1 MKLIWTLKWILNSP
15 LNKHRK
21 LKSFWI
27 FFKWQLVSRFFHDVY
42 KFDWV
47 FPAKMYV
54 NKSETSVT
62 GNLYCGL
69 MEFEEMSFLL
79 HYLHSED
86 LFVDVGANSGSYTI
100 LASAVR
106 GCSVISFEPVHDS
119 YIRMLKNV
127 ELNQVHHL
135 VDLRNK
141 AIGAEVGRTL
151 ITSNFDSMNRIL
163 VNNVSNKDAISVEI
177 STLNREIRRI
187 PKIIKIDVEGF
198 ESQVLAGA
206 SDLLKNESLQAIIIE
221 LNGSGRNYGFNDST
235 IADTLVKSGFKA
247 VSYDPWSRNLR
258 ILDIDFNKFGN
269 TIFVRNLDSSGS
281 VLLNADKFKIFNLLI

>member
-1 MKLIWTLKWILNSP
+1 MKFIWTIKWILDSP

-27 FFKWQLVSRFFHDVY
+27 FVKWQLVSRIFPDVH

-47 FPAKMYV
+47 YPAKMYV
-54 NKSETSVT
+54 NKSEASVT

-79 HYLHSED
+79 HYLRSED

-100 LASAVR
+100 LASAVQ
-106 GCSVISFEPVHDS
+106 GCSVISFEPVHKS
-119 YIRMLKNV
+119 YSRMIKNV
-127 ELNQVHHL
+127 ELNRVEHL

-141 AIGAEVGRTL
+141 AIGAEVGRAL
-151 ITSNFDSMNRIL
+151 ISSNFDSMNRIL
-163 VNNVSNKDAISVEI
+163 VNNVRNEDAISVEI
-177 STLNREIRRI
+177 STLDREIQRI

-206 SDLLKNESLQAIIIE
+206 KELLKNENLHAIIIE
-221 LNGSGRNYGFNDST
+221 LNGSGKNYGFIDST

-258 ILDIDFNKFGN
+258 LLGVNFNKFGN
-269 TIFVRNLDSSGS
+269 TIFVRNLDSSRS
-281 VLLNADKFKIFNLLI
+281 FLLNAGKFKIFNFSI